1 MIPEVQPVKIH
12 YGNNLATKFDFDFY
26 LESEDQLLVEHT
38 NMAGLKTVLEYGVD
52 FSVEEFGNPDGSKIT
67 FPLEDSTYSV
77 LAWDDKTG
85 QKEMLVISLDLPLAQ
100 EAEFDISGDLNKKN
114 LETALDYEMRCIQI
128 LSRRMDR
135 AVFVPE
141 GYDRTPQ
148 QVMEDIFE
156 AEKNVYINRD
166 ETKEFMNRAI
176 ESAEQANISATS
188 AEEDRIATQQIY
200 EQAVGEITSL
210 HTQAKDD
217 IEQGLVD
224 ITDLRQM
231 AIDDLEFKKRETAQ
245 AIDSKVQ
252 TAQSTIEVT
261 KDSALSVIQS
271 NYHTTVNNME
281 STKNSCLQTIQDAE
295 KAAIDNILGDTTY
308 IIHRNWKV

>member
-26 LESEDQLLVEHT
+26 LESENHLLVEHT
-38 NMAGLKTVLEYGVD
+38 NMVGLKTVLEYGVD
-52 FSVEEFGNPDGSKIT
+52 FSIEELGNPDGSKIT

-77 LAWDDKTG
+77 LSWDETTG

-114 LETALDYEMRCIQI
+114 LETAFDYEMRCIQI
-128 LSRRMDR
+128 LNRRMDR

-141 GYDRTPQ
+141 GYNRTPQ

-166 ETKEFMNRAI
+166 ETKEFMEKAI
-176 ESAEQANISATS
+176 ASADKADRSATS
-188 AEEDRIATQQIY
+188 AEESRVATQEIY
-200 EQAVGEITSL
+200 EQAVEEITTL
-210 HTQAKDD
+210 HAKAKDD
-217 IEQGLVD
+217 IEQGIVD
-224 ITDLRQM
+224 ITDLKQT
-231 AIDDLEFKKRETAQ
+231 AIDDLEFKKT
-245 AIDSKVQ
+245 Q
-252 TAQSTIEVT
+252 TAQEIDAKCQTTISTIET
-261 KDSALSVIQS
+261 RKESALNVIQS

-281 STKNSCLQTIQDAE
+281 TTKNSCLKIIQDAE
-295 KAAIDNILGDTTY
+295 KTAIDNILGDTTC